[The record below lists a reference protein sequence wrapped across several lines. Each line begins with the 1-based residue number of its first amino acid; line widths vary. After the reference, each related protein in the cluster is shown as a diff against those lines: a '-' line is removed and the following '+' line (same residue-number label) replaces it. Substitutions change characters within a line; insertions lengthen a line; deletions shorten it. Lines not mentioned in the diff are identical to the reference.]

1 MSSLGFRTMCT
12 TLASFVQSR
21 EHAKSVHNLGPP
33 WSTHIDWTFLK
44 PAPGSFPLC
53 QPCTKKIVLPASTHP
68 ARFQRVFQRCHAKQ
82 RQVLDSHSGFQ
93 DAPSAKGLSSR
104 TSFAVGP
111 ATEGFHRLT
120 GSRKQKNRASPQFSS
135 PAWDR

>member
-53 QPCTKKIVLPASTHP
+53 QPCTKKNSPSRIHP
-68 ARFQRVFQRCHAKQ
+68 LMRVSKAFPIPKVSHAKQ

-120 GSRKQKNRASPQFSS
+120 GSREAEK
-135 PAWDR
+135 